1 MQKELSYGGVGKE
14 RRTEKMNV
22 FICGRTTNFSKEQ
35 YTFAENDIT
44 ESGYKAINP
53 VTFNEKCGV
62 SSLDGIAAINI
73 ALLGLCDA
81 IYVLDGAESDPL
93 ANREIGYAIATNMKF
108 MDSTNIIRNYE
119 GE

>member
-14 RRTEKMNV
+14 RRIKEMNV

-62 SSLDGIAAINI
+62 SDINGMIAIDI
-73 ALLGLCDA
+73 ALLDLCDA
-81 IYVLDGAESDPL
+81 IYLLDGAESDTF
-93 ANREIGYAIATNMKF
+93 ANRLIGYALAKNMKF
-108 MDSTNIIRNYE
+108 MDSTNITRNYE